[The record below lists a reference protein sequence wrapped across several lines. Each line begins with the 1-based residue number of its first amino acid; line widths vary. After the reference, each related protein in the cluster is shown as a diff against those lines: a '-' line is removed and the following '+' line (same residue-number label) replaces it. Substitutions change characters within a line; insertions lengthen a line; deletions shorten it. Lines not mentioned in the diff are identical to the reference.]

1 MDEFVPIS
9 NGDAWD
15 LFLENLILKNE
26 IQALKEEIENI
37 KNPIYCVECGSC
49 GEVAGCC
56 DVHRCLYLNA
66 HQGEYDDLV
75 KENIEL
81 TAELALNKVLNEGR
95 TLVVIDRSLQSFP
108 DE

>member
-1 MDEFVPIS
+1 MENLALIS

-15 LFLENLILKNE
+15 LYLENLK
-26 IQALKEEIENI
+26 LKEEI
-37 KNPIYCVECGSC
+37 K
-49 GEVAGCC
+49 
-56 DVHRCLYLNA
+56 
-66 HQGEYDDLV
+66 
-75 KENIEL
+75 EL